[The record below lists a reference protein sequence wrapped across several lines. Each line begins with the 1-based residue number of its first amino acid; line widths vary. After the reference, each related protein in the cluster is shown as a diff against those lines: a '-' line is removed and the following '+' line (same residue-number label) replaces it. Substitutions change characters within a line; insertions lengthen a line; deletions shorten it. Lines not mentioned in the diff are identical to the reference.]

1 VKHKVI
7 TPPLISAST
16 LEVWAPLLT
25 GFSLG
30 EAANNG
36 FNQALSASLAQKI
49 KSPLGLW
56 GLKVIERGY
65 HHFILGMWL
74 LLWMSYYM
82 PALWAV
88 LVYWFSL
95 GLVLSEADMLVQLLK
110 EIENDISEAGALFSS
125 QK

>member
-1 VKHKVI
+1 VRKVI

-25 GFSLG
+25 GFSFG

-36 FNQALSASLAQKI
+36 FNQALSSSLAQKTKNPLALWCI
-49 KSPLGLW
+49 KVVQ
-56 GLKVIERGY
+56 KGY

-74 LLWMSYYM
+74 LLFTSYYM

-88 LVYWFSL
+88 LVYWFAL
-95 GLVLSEADMLVQLLK
+95 GLVLSEADLLVQLLK
-110 EIENDISEAGALFSS
+110 EIENDISQAGALFSS

>member
-1 VKHKVI
+1 MRKVI
-7 TPPLISAST
+7 TPQLLSAST

-25 GFSLG
+25 GFSFG

-36 FNQALSASLAQKI
+36 FNQALSATLSKQI

-56 GLKVIERGY
+56 SLKVVEKGY
-65 HHFILGMWL
+65 HHFIAGMWL

-95 GLVLSEADMLVQLLK
+95 GLVLSEAGLLVQLLK
-110 EIENDISEAGALFSS
+110 EIEKDISEAGALLST

>member
-1 VKHKVI
+1 MI
-7 TPPLISAST
+7 TPQLLSAST
-16 LEVWAPLLT
+16 LEVWTPLLT

-36 FNQALSASLAQKI
+36 FNQALSATLSKQI

-56 GLKVIERGY
+56 ALKVVEKGY

-74 LLWMSYYM
+74 LLLTSYYM

-110 EIENDISEAGALFSS
+110 EIENDISEAGALFST

>member
-1 VKHKVI
+1 VI
-7 TPPLISAST
+7 TPPLLSAST

-25 GFSLG
+25 GFSFG

-36 FNQALSASLAQKI
+36 FNQALSATLSKKV
-49 KSPLGLW
+49 KSPLALW
-56 GLKVIERGY
+56 GLKVVEKGY

-74 LLWMSYYM
+74 LFFTSYYM

-88 LVYWFSL
+88 LVYWFAL
-95 GLVLSEADMLVQLLK
+95 GLVLSEADMLAALLK
-110 EIENDISEAGALFSS
+110 EIENDISEAGALFST

>member
-1 VKHKVI
+1 MI
-7 TPPLISAST
+7 TPPLLSAST

-25 GFSLG
+25 GFSFG

-36 FNQALSASLAQKI
+36 FNQALSSSLAQKI

-74 LLWMSYYM
+74 LFLTSYYI
-82 PALWAV
+82 PAMWAV

-95 GLVLSEADMLVQLLK
+95 GLVLSEADMLVALLK
-110 EIENDISEAGALFSS
+110 EIEKDISEAGALFSS